1 MENVGIGVIGCDDM
15 GIRLAIH
22 AHDIEGMEVIS
33 VYDRQ
38 VESAKNLASD
48 IDVDYT
54 TDYRELM
61 SDERI
66 RTVIIPTSL
75 TTRQIW
81 EEAEKTE
88 KCLSFGIGKD
98 MSEYEIQHMLI
109 EHILP
114 TEAWDKAFQKAV
126 KLLSRSE

>member
-1 MENVGIGVIGCDDM
+1 METVGIGVIGCDEM
-15 GIRLAIH
+15 GSRLAIH
-22 AHDIEGMEVIS
+22 AHDIEGLEVIS
-33 VYDRQ
+33 VCDI
-38 VESAKNLASD
+38 EDELAKDLASD

-54 TDYRELM
+54 TDVQELM

-66 RTVIIPTSL
+66 HKVIIPTSL

-81 EEAEKTE
+81 EEAEKTD
-88 KCLSFGIGKD
+88 KCISFGIDKD
-98 MSEYEIQHMLI
+98 MPEYEIQHMLI

-126 KLLSRSE
+126 KLLK